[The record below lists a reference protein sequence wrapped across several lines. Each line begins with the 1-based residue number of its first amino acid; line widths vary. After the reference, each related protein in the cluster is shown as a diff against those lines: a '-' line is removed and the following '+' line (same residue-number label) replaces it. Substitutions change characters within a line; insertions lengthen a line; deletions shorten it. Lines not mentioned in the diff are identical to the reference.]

1 MLVDHRVTL
10 SLPVALNLPVP
21 IDTPGRW
28 EETFF
33 RVKFLVQEHNKMTL
47 AMAQSWT
54 LLSSVRCTNHY
65 VALPSCQDLEKF
77 TLNLRFYKLMILA
90 IPV

>member
-1 MLVDHRVTL
+1 MLVHRSVTF
-10 SLPVALNLPVP
+10 SLLTALNLQVP

-47 AMAQSWT
+47 AVAQSWI
-54 LLSSVRCTNHY
+54 LLSSAQCTNHYIY
-65 VALPSCQDLEKF
+65 VALPSCQDL
-77 TLNLRFYKLMILA
+77 
-90 IPV
+90 